1 MGDSKFCY
9 RCMEQYD
16 ASLHVCPACGFVESD
31 AHDPMYV
38 PPGTILHG
46 KYLCG
51 ILLEYNG
58 EGATYIGSDIS
69 TGKKVLIREY
79 VPITLCTRVKN
90 KPTISVN
97 YNNLAKYKAFM
108 AEYTELNKSLARLR
122 NNTNIPPVLDMFA
135 ENNTTYTI
143 FEYIEGV
150 KMLDYLKENAG
161 ELSWEQV
168 SKIFPPLFTTIGI
181 LHNAGIIHRAISP
194 DTVYITDKGE
204 LKLSGFCVSAVRTV
218 DAGLEYELFKGYAAP
233 EQYSASS
240 SSRQGSWTDV
250 YGVSALLYRALTG
263 CMPVDSVSRLKHD
276 DLHEPHS
283 LDSRIPRHVSRV
295 IMEGMNLNGRDR
307 IQTITEL
314 VTRLFEQPSE
324 EEEDIENTTVLQE
337 APPAQ
342 PAYEQ
347 AVYEQPQQ
355 PQYQQ
360 PEPQPQNVIHQRSTP
375 INRKPRR
382 DDSYSYEKVNTVDR
396 IKVPIII
403 GLLLLGILMALAVFI
418 LNIFSN
424 KDEGSTPSAKAKR
437 PAVTEN
443 VIDETETTNAADIE
457 MPDLKN
463 KFFEPTKE
471 KWKDYFVLDA
481 DYEYNDDFDNDM
493 IFEQAVKAGDM
504 ISQGQVI
511 KVKVSKGKSSAY
523 IPDFSGLTV
532 EQYKNALE
540 KAGISDFNYQFVESK
555 NSYGK
560 ANCVVELQVDGKVVH
575 PNDLFSNKDGK
586 KLTVYYV
593 SETSEAPQQ
602 VYTTAAPQTE
612 PATTQAPAT
621 QAPVATTQAPA
632 PTEPPTEA
640 PQPTDPPAPVE
651 QPVEQGGEEGGEVQ

>member
-493 IFEQAVKAGDM
+493 IFEQAVKAGNM

-621 QAPVATTQAPA
+621 QAPVATTQAPV